1 MRTAPEI
8 YGHRNAPRR
17 RRAPFVIPRLFPFV
31 IKRRRSARC
40 ATRVS
45 HPPLPPPAPPPR
57 HRHLERILAYGG
69 MRAGIRCDGVNACN
83 RNTRWGRGEWRKGEA
98 RI

>member
-17 RRAPFVIPRLFPFV
+17 RRAPFVIPRLFPFI
-31 IKRRRSARC
+31 IKRRRNARC

-45 HPPLPPPAPPPR
+45 PRLPL
-57 HRHLERILAYGG
+57 RHLERILACI
-69 MRAGIRCDGVNACN
+69 MEECVPEFVATA
-83 RNTRWGRGEWRKGEA
+83 
-98 RI
+98 